1 LTRIRAVDYLWVVDE
16 DAFEEPILELERRVE
31 SLSGMGDD
39 VAVARKREQLEVELN
54 AARAQIFSALTP
66 WQKTLVA
73 RHPRRPFTLDY
84 IRYLV
89 EGFVE
94 IHGDRRYADDP
105 AIVTGFG
112 SFRGRPV
119 LVIGHQKGRDT
130 KEKIFRNF
138 GMPRPE
144 GYRKALRAMQLAEKY
159 HRPILTFIDTPG
171 AYPGIGAEERGQAE
185 AIALNLRE
193 MARLDVPILVTITGE
208 GGSGGAL
215 AIGVGDRVNMLEFAV
230 YSVISPEGCA
240 AILWRDGSRSRDA
253 AAAMKMT
260 APDLLALD
268 VADEIVPEVTGGAHV
283 DPARQAVLLGEVLE
297 RQLVDLSRE
306 TPEALVAQRYG
317 RFRRMG
323 RFTAPDRP

>member
-1 LTRIRAVDYLWVVDE
+1 VDE

-31 SLSGMGDD
+31 SLSGIGDD
-39 VAVARKREQLEVELN
+39 VAVARKRAQLEVELN
-54 AARAQIFSALTP
+54 AVRAKVFSTLTP

-84 IRYLV
+84 IRYLID
-89 EGFVE
+89 GFVE

-105 AIVTGFG
+105 AIVAGFG

-193 MARLDVPILVTITGE
+193 MARLKVPILVTITGE

-297 RQLVDLSRE
+297 RQLIELSRE
-306 TPEALVAQRYG
+306 TPEALVASRYG

>member
-1 LTRIRAVDYLWVVDE
+1 MDE

-31 SLSGMGDD
+31 SLSGMGGD
-39 VAVARKREQLEVELN
+39 VATQRKREQLEVELH
-54 AARAQIFSALTP
+54 AERARVFAALTP

-84 IRYLV
+84 VRYLID
-89 EGFVE
+89 GFVE

-105 AIVTGFG
+105 AIVAGFG
-112 SFRGRPV
+112 SFRGRPLLV
-119 LVIGHQKGRDT
+119 LGHQKGRDT

-144 GYRKALRAMQLAEKY
+144 GYRKALRAMKLAEKY
-159 HRPILTFIDTPG
+159 RRPILTFIDTPG

-193 MARLDVPILVTITGE
+193 MARLGVPILVTVTGE

-253 AAAMKMT
+253 ARAMKLT

-268 VADEIVPEVTGGAHV
+268 VADEIVPEVEGGAHV
-283 DPARQAVLLGEVLE
+283 DPARQAEILGEVLE
-297 RQLVDLSRE
+297 RQLADISDASAD
-306 TPEALVAQRYG
+306 ALVASRYR
-317 RFRRMG
+317 RFRRIG
-323 RFTAPDRP
+323 RFSGPEIAG

>member
-1 LTRIRAVDYLWVVDE
+1 MDE
-16 DAFEEPILELERRVE
+16 DALEEPILELERRVE
-31 SLSGMGDD
+31 SLSGMGDV
-39 VAVARKREQLEVELN
+39 VATQRKREQLEVELN
-54 AARAQIFSALTP
+54 AAREKVFASLTP

-73 RHPRRPFTLDY
+73 RHPRRPSTLDY
-84 IRYLV
+84 IRMLV

-105 AIVTGFG
+105 AIVSGFG

-119 LVIGHQKGRDT
+119 LVVGHQKGRDT

-144 GYRKALRAMQLAEKY
+144 GYRKALRAMRLAEKY
-159 HRPILTFIDTPG
+159 RRPILTFIDTPG

-193 MARLDVPILVTITGE
+193 MARLRVPILVTVTGE

-240 AILWRDGSRSRDA
+240 AILWRDGTRARDA
-253 AAAMKMT
+253 ARAMRMT

-268 VADEIVPEVTGGAHV
+268 VADQIVPEVVGGAHV
-283 DPARQAVLLGEVLE
+283 DPARQAALLGEVLE
-297 RQLVDLSRE
+297 RQLAELSRKS
-306 TPEALVAQRYG
+306 PEDLVASRYG

-323 RFTAPDRP
+323 RFTVPEPAG

>member
-1 LTRIRAVDYLWVVDE
+1 
-16 DAFEEPILELERRVE
+16 
-31 SLSGMGDD
+31 
-39 VAVARKREQLEVELN
+39 
-54 AARAQIFSALTP
+54 
-66 WQKTLVA
+66 
-73 RHPRRPFTLDY
+73 
-84 IRYLV
+84 
-89 EGFVE
+89 
-94 IHGDRRYADDP
+94 
-105 AIVTGFG
+105 
-112 SFRGRPV
+112 
-119 LVIGHQKGRDT
+119 
-130 KEKIFRNF
+130 
-138 GMPRPE
+138 
-144 GYRKALRAMQLAEKY
+144 MQLAEKY
-159 HRPILTFIDTPG
+159 HRPVLTFIDTPG

-193 MARLDVPILVTITGE
+193 MARLKIPILVTITGE

-283 DPARQAVLLGEVLE
+283 DPARQAELLGEVLE
-297 RQLVDLSRE
+297 RQLVDVSRE
-306 TPEALVAQRYG
+306 TPDALVAARYG

>member
-1 LTRIRAVDYLWVVDE
+1 MDE

-39 VAVARKREQLEVELN
+39 VATQRTREQLAVELH
-54 AARAQIFSALTP
+54 AAREKVFSSLTP

-105 AIVTGFG
+105 AIVAGFG

-144 GYRKALRAMQLAEKY
+144 GYRKALRAMRLAAKY
-159 HRPILTFIDTPG
+159 RRPILTFIDTPG

-193 MARLDVPILVTITGE
+193 MARLNVPILVTVTGE

-260 APDLLALD
+260 APDLLTLD
-268 VADEIVPEVTGGAHV
+268 VADEIVPEVVGGAHV
-283 DPARQAVLLGEVLE
+283 DPARQAALLGEVLE
-297 RQLVDLSRE
+297 RQLAELGRA
-306 TPEALVAQRYG
+306 TPEALVASRYG
-317 RFRRMG
+317 RFRRIG
-323 RFTAPDRP
+323 RFSAPQAAG

>member
-1 LTRIRAVDYLWVVDE
+1 VDE

-39 VAVARKREQLEVELN
+39 VAMQRKREQLGVELH
-54 AARAQIFSALTP
+54 AARAQVFSSLTP

-84 IRYLV
+84 IRYLI

-105 AIVTGFG
+105 AIVAGFG
-112 SFRGRPV
+112 SFRGRFV

-159 HRPILTFIDTPG
+159 RRPILTFIDTPG

-260 APDLLALD
+260 APDLLAQD

-283 DPARQAVLLGEVLE
+283 DPARQAVMLGEVLE
-297 RQLVDLSRE
+297 RQLDELGRA
-306 TPEALVAQRYG
+306 TPAALVATRYG

>member
-1 LTRIRAVDYLWVVDE
+1 LTSIVAVDYFLGVDE

-39 VAVARKREQLEVELN
+39 VATQRKRGQLEVELG
-54 AARAQIFSALTP
+54 ALRVKVFSSLTP

-84 IRYLV
+84 VRYL
-89 EGFVE
+89 
-94 IHGDRRYADDP
+94 IDP
-105 AIVTGFG
+105 AIVAGFG

-144 GYRKALRAMQLAEKY
+144 GYRKALRAMELARKY
-159 HRPILTFIDTPG
+159 RRPVLTFVDTPG

-193 MARLDVPILVTITGE
+193 MARLDVPILVTVTGE

-215 AIGVGDRVNMLEFAV
+215 AIGVGDRVNMLEFSV

-240 AILWRDGSRSRDA
+240 AILWRDGSRSREA

-268 VADEIVPEVTGGAHV
+268 VADEVVPEVVGGAHV
-283 DPARQAVLLGEVLE
+283 DPARQAAILGEVLE
-297 RQLVDLSRE
+297 RQLAELAQSG
-306 TPEALVAQRYG
+306 PEALVAARYG

-323 RFTAPDRP
+323 RFTAPHLAG

>member
-1 LTRIRAVDYLWVVDE
+1 MDE

-39 VAVARKREQLEVELN
+39 VATQRKREQLEVELH
-54 AARAQIFSALTP
+54 AARERVFSSLTP

-84 IRYLV
+84 IRYLID
-89 EGFVE
+89 GFVE

-105 AIVTGFG
+105 AIVAGFG

-130 KEKIFRNF
+130 KEKIVRNF

-144 GYRKALRAMQLAEKY
+144 GYRKALRAMRLAEKY
-159 HRPILTFIDTPG
+159 RRPVLTFIDTPG

-193 MARLDVPILVTITGE
+193 MARLEVPILVTVTGE

-215 AIGVGDRVNMLEFAV
+215 AIGVGDRVNMLEFSV

-240 AILWRDGSRSRDA
+240 AILWRDGSRARDA
-253 AAAMKMT
+253 ARAMKMT

-268 VADEIVPEVTGGAHV
+268 VADEIVPEVAGGAHV

-297 RQLVDLSRE
+297 RQLIELERAS
-306 TPEALVAQRYG
+306 PQALVASRYD
-317 RFRRMG
+317 RFRRIG
-323 RFTAPDRP
+323 RFAAPQLPG

>member
-1 LTRIRAVDYLWVVDE
+1 VDE

-31 SLSGMGDD
+31 SMSGMGDD

-54 AARAQIFSALTP
+54 AVRAKVFSALTP

-84 IRYLV
+84 VRFLV
-89 EGFVE
+89 DGFVE

-119 LVIGHQKGRDT
+119 LVVGHQKGRDT

-144 GYRKALRAMQLAEKY
+144 GYRKALRAMRLAEKY
-159 HRPILTFIDTPG
+159 RRPILTFIDTPG

-193 MARLDVPILVTITGE
+193 MARFDVPILVTITGE

-283 DPARQAVLLGEVLE
+283 DPARQALLLGEVLE
-297 RQLVDLSRE
+297 RQLVELSRE
-306 TPEALVAQRYG
+306 TPEALVASRYV

-323 RFTAPDRP
+323 RVSAPDRT